1 MEPGR
6 PVSSEDLWGVPQQR
20 QDEHLTRSR
29 LGFGTSPGSTSPP
42 PLPPPLRP
50 RPPLDPPARNNRAAV
65 AGAALSV
72 VPLLGMILSIL
83 GLSRASALGGA
94 GRSLAAVGLVLSV
107 ACTGGEAYAAIL
119 LGESSSSA
127 DPACVAAS
135 TEIQVMQSQLTEV
148 VGSIP
153 TSSRQNVVDDLT
165 SIDKSLVRDQQ
176 LATHADVRSA
186 LRSTVGDLDG
196 LTSTVIEIEA
206 GNDSAYA
213 ATVPELARLHAD
225 GQRLGAAC
233 GYQT

>member
-20 QDEHLTRSR
+20 QDEHLTRSK
-29 LGFGTSPGSTSPP
+29 LGFGTSPGSVPP
-42 PLPPPLRP
+42 PQPGPPR
-50 RPPLDPPARNNRAAV
+50 DPSARENGAAV

-107 ACTGGEAYAAIL
+107 ACTGGEAYAAYL
-119 LGESSSSA
+119 LGDSA
-127 DPACVAAS
+127 SAGDPACVASSA
-135 TEIQVMQSQLTEV
+135 EFQAMQSRLAEDV
-148 VGSIP
+148 RSIP
-153 TSSRQNVVDDLT
+153 TAGPQRVVDDLT
-165 SIDKSLVRDQQ
+165 SLDKSLAHDQQ
-176 LATHADVRSA
+176 VATHADVRSA

-206 GNDSAYA
+206 GDGSAYA
-213 ATVPELARLHAD
+213 ATTPELARLRTD
-225 GQRLGAAC
+225 GQQLAEAC
-233 GYQT
+233 GYSSSS